1 MIEFKRIEPEA
12 VRWDELDAFADR
24 TVFQSREWLNFISET
39 QNAKPVIAELRDG
52 GDVVGYF
59 TGLVVKRMGVRI
71 LGSSFPGWATPFMGF
86 NLLPGVAR
94 RPALERLEKFAFD
107 DLRCLHFEISDR
119 YLTLEDGE
127 GLGLEHK
134 FYTSFET
141 DLKKTEEELFKAMNS
156 ACRRCIR
163 KAEKS
168 GVSVEEAHDREFADE
183 YYEQLKDVFAK
194 QGLVPTYDAA
204 RVRAL
209 INHLLPTGNVLLLR
223 VRGPEGNCIGTGI
236 YPALNKIAEFWG
248 NASFRASQNFRPN
261 EICHW
266 YAMRYWK
273 ARGVEFF
280 DWGGGGSYKVKYGP
294 YKIDVP
300 WFYKSKYKV
309 LSTLRH
315 TAQRA
320 FAAKQKLQGRFLR
333 TPAPSQ
339 DSDEE

>member
-59 TGLVVKRMGVRI
+59 TGLVVKRMGIRI
-71 LGSSFPGWATPFMGF
+71 LGSSFPGWAPPFMGF
-86 NLLPGVAR
+86 NLLPGVPR

-141 DLKKTEEELFKAMNS
+141 DLKKTEDELFKAMNS

-168 GVSVEEAHDREFADE
+168 GVTVEEAHDREFADE
-183 YYEQLKDVFAK
+183 YYE
-194 QGLVPTYDAA
+194 
-204 RVRAL
+204 
-209 INHLLPTGNVLLLR
+209 
-223 VRGPEGNCIGTGI
+223 
-236 YPALNKIAEFWG
+236 
-248 NASFRASQNFRPN
+248 
-261 EICHW
+261 
-266 YAMRYWK
+266 
-273 ARGVEFF
+273 
-280 DWGGGGSYKVKYGP
+280 
-294 YKIDVP
+294 
-300 WFYKSKYKV
+300 
-309 LSTLRH
+309 
-315 TAQRA
+315 
-320 FAAKQKLQGRFLR
+320 
-333 TPAPSQ
+333 
-339 DSDEE
+339 